1 MYVLLWLGPLLLL
14 AGISFAFQRPRI
26 VLSLERQSMFLLYR
40 SWSPWKSRTRS
51 HVPFSELREF
61 VVGPEFEIGV
71 GDSFVWHLFA
81 INRDGRQIP
90 MTWHLQREPV
100 WAAAIHASEVSGK
113 PVREQPDATQSER
126 WKTWGANF
134 I

>member
-1 MYVLLWLGPLLLL
+1 
-14 AGISFAFQRPRI
+14 
-26 VLSLERQSMFLLYR
+26 MFLLYR

-113 PVREQPDATQSER
+113 PVREQPDALLYSIREMENLGRELHLVMLAWITLAQSGCKLWSE
-126 WKTWGANF
+126 
-134 I
+134 IQPS